1 MYTHDNP
8 LFTMESKNCLQHS
21 CSGHVARKFIRF
33 TWLEADTQPC
43 PIRRTYVV
51 RLCLAV
57 SFPHSLPIC
66 PKHRTISHRKM
77 ELDSQLIA
85 RFYHQRRFVQS
96 ARGLRHRV
104 WNLFH
109 LHSLHNLTELLSNMK
124 RIYTP
129 KKQVEAIGVLT
140 LWKFV
145 RSRTVSLRFE
155 QGPCGRKLFQ
165 SFGGRR
171 SRSW

>member
-1 MYTHDNP
+1 MTTRSSPWNQKIAYNINDT
-8 LFTMESKNCLQHS
+8 LAVILC

-96 ARGLRHRV
+96 AR
-104 WNLFH
+104 
-109 LHSLHNLTELLSNMK
+109 
-124 RIYTP
+124 
-129 KKQVEAIGVLT
+129 LT

-145 RSRTVSLRFE
+145 RSRMVSLRFE

-165 SFGGRR
+165 ALVGADPDLGEPFQFLVS
-171 SRSW
+171 